1 MSAVSFAVRTEV
13 VGAGAFSISVSG
25 EADLYTAPALEDE
38 LVGTICAGATRVV
51 VDLTDVTF
59 IDSTGLGVL
68 VRAGRELRRVDGSL
82 FLVVTDANVVRVFEM
97 TALDR
102 LFPIHATRDEA
113 LAAMTLARDGA
124 DGSEVPRLR
133 P

>member
-82 FLVVTDANVVRVFEM
+82 FLVVTDANVVR
-97 TALDR
+97 
-102 LFPIHATRDEA
+102 TRDEA

-124 DGSEVPRLR
+124 DASEVARLR